1 MNSDQ
6 KKDVLTGKINYRG
19 IAFTFVFT
27 DDELRLMPPKSV
39 IEIEWKLKPIRTGVY
54 TFADPT
60 PVDEKFIIANCNET
74 NRKVIFLPKQ
84 GCYLRFTNSVVII
97 DIKAIIVCKTNKQLI
112 NCIAFSCPEINYIY
126 PTNQAFALN
135 LYSDEFTEKG
145 TLMLSTQSFESTTTE
160 KQTFIVDDKEVQVHF
175 SINRT
180 VSTKICDSP
189 LSLQSVMLFNFVA
202 TDDYDFVLRLWQI
215 ALSFIRFLCY
225 RKNIYINDLSLWT
238 PSDDGKNEPFGNMF
252 IFGQDDDAE
261 ETALQQGRYIKQIYI
276 KGKEG
281 KILSDIAADSIY
293 MRHIPDSY
301 QNGRHINA
309 ARFVM
314 ITAAFEWE
322 FRRLYPNGIKK
333 SEATID
339 AENKVYEAISEL
351 VTNSRGKQ
359 KEIYKHLRRLIRS
372 DSLQSEIIQV
382 GKDFSEIIEVFGN
395 HLYHIN
401 NEELKYSEMG
411 QRIANQRN
419 HFAHGDLDKDF
430 IGLSLLDLMF
440 MEYVIYAMQLRH
452 YEVDDKIIQKSINDL
467 FKCGMAL

>member
-27 DDELRLMPPKSV
+27 DDELRLMPPEDKKSV

-145 TLMLSTQSFESTTTE
+145 TLMLSTQSCESTTTE

-202 TDDYDFVLRLWQI
+202 TDDYDFALRLSQI
-215 ALSFIRFLCY
+215 ALSFITFLC
-225 RKNIYINDLSLWT
+225 
-238 PSDDGKNEPFGNMF
+238 
-252 IFGQDDDAE
+252 
-261 ETALQQGRYIKQIYI
+261 
-276 KGKEG
+276 
-281 KILSDIAADSIY
+281 
-293 MRHIPDSY
+293 
-301 QNGRHINA
+301 
-309 ARFVM
+309 
-314 ITAAFEWE
+314 
-322 FRRLYPNGIKK
+322 
-333 SEATID
+333 
-339 AENKVYEAISEL
+339 
-351 VTNSRGKQ
+351 
-359 KEIYKHLRRLIRS
+359 
-372 DSLQSEIIQV
+372 
-382 GKDFSEIIEVFGN
+382 
-395 HLYHIN
+395 
-401 NEELKYSEMG
+401 
-411 QRIANQRN
+411 
-419 HFAHGDLDKDF
+419 
-430 IGLSLLDLMF
+430 
-440 MEYVIYAMQLRH
+440 
-452 YEVDDKIIQKSINDL
+452 
-467 FKCGMAL
+467 